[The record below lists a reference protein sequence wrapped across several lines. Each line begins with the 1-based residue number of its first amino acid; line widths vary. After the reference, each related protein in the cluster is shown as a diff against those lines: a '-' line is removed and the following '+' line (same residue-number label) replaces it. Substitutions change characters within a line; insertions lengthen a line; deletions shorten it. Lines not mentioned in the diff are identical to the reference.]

1 MQPFR
6 K

>member
-6 K
+6 